1 MYHLRRKC
9 IDELNELLSA
19 CMSTEDVYGA
29 MRIAQVFVL
38 AGADVEGRVAEL
50 IGDHVD
56 LSRLCGNLWGRGC
69 SRARGG
75 GAQTESWENWW
86 RDRTENVG
94 LHPLLVLEE
103 TLAQVDSSSLPH
115 ELYVS
120 VTHVSHHPIAYSE
133 EAVKGSYTIDKAVLG
148 EDGVANFVSGL
159 PHNLMP
165 PYPATAVPTVPHPG
179 YTFVKAGAEGSD
191 VLEYRISKMTH
202 EASANGPLAV
212 CFPWRANLSSLPDPR
227 LRAEGLYSEAGT
239 PLRKVCIEYW
249 ELSRITSTE
258 KTPLFCTNHAPLSPG
273 NISQKNKKKKCHSVV
288 ILYNAKNVILW

>member
-1 MYHLRRKC
+1 MDK
-9 IDELNELLSA
+9 
-19 CMSTEDVYGA
+19 
-29 MRIAQVFVL
+29 
-38 AGADVEGRVAEL
+38 
-50 IGDHVD
+50 
-56 LSRLCGNLWGRGC
+56 W
-69 SRARGG
+69 G

-191 VLEYRISKMTH
+191 VLEYRISKITH

-227 LRAEGLYSEAGT
+227 LRAEGLYSEAGRLDKDIFDKK

-273 NISQKNKKKKCHSVV
+273 NNSQKK
-288 ILYNAKNVILW
+288 KNVILW